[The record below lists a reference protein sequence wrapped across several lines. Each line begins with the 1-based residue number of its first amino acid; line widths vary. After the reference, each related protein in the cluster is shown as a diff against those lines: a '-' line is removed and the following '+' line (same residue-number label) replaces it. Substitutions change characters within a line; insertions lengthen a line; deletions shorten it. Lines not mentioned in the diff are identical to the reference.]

1 VKAVLTALVAT
12 VLCLA
17 GCGSGGDQAS
27 DDGPVRVLTHREFPL
42 TEELIDQLEQL
53 LDAPVAVVV
62 EKDQASMVDLLTA
75 SSAPPAIDVVL
86 GLDSLDVGTVLDAG
100 LFAPYS
106 PRSVDRL
113 ESTLRLGD
121 DMVVPMRWT
130 DVCFNFDKFW
140 FEPPEPSF
148 VGPRG
153 PGRVAPIDGEPGDGT
168 DQPDDGTGATGD
180 GSSDTSVPSDDGTA
194 GSVTG
199 SEDSVPEAADGGEEG
214 LGDDSGGDGGS
225 AGEGSQGEGSEGD
238 VNGIVPDPPASVDS
252 LALEPYQGL
261 ATMAD
266 PARDR
271 FSLAFLAGLASTLG
285 VTAAAPPAP
294 PTSST
299 GPDQGPQGPPQTVPA
314 ADPALVDALRS
325 LRANGLAVT
334 DGFQEAYFGEFTAGS
349 VDGTRP
355 LVLASALMPA
365 VSVRFVDPLPEGVQ
379 TAVIN
384 DECARLVDYAGV
396 LAVAPHPVLARR
408 LLDLLIAPE
417 FQFELFDTRGSQP
430 ARTDLINRP
439 EVAEFGI
446 AVQPVLLDP
455 LTTASQVEGL
465 LAAWEQA
472 GIAAP
477 ADPTQDEPDGEDS
490 TGVADDG

>member
-1 VKAVLTALVAT
+1 VKPVLAVAVAV
-12 VLCLA
+12 VLGLA
-17 GCGSGGDQAS
+17 ACGST
-27 DDGPVRVLTHREFPL
+27 DDPVAEGGPVHVLTHRDFPL
-42 TEELIDQLEQL
+42 SEDLVGQLEEF
-53 LDAPVAVVV
+53 LDAPIAVVV

-106 PRSVDRL
+106 PRSVDSL

-121 DMVVPMRWT
+121 DTAVPMRWT

-153 PGRVAPIDGEPGDGT
+153 PGRVAPIDGESTEGTDGTGEVGDGT
-168 DQPDDGTGATGD
+168 
-180 GSSDTSVPSDDGTA
+180 SETSVA
-194 GSVTG
+194 
-199 SEDSVPEAADGGEEG
+199 SEDATDATAAGGQDPASEG
-214 LGDDSGGDGGS
+214 AESD
-225 AGEGSQGEGSEGD
+225 AGEGSSEDGD
-238 VNGIVPDPPASVDS
+238 VNGIVPDPPSSVDA

-261 ATMAD
+261 VAMAD
-266 PARDR
+266 PATDR

-285 VTAAAPPAP
+285 VTSAP
-294 PTSST
+294 PTTPPTTAPAT
-299 GPDQGPQGPPQTVPA
+299 GTAVTPDTTPS
-314 ADPALVDALRS
+314 ADPALVEALRS
-325 LRANGLAVT
+325 LRANGMEVT
-334 DGFQEAYFGEFTAGS
+334 DGFQEAYFGAFTAGS

-396 LAVAPHPVLARR
+396 LAVAPNPVLARR
-408 LLDLLIAPE
+408 LMDLLIAPE
-417 FQFELFDTRGSQP
+417 FQFEMFDTRGSRP

-455 LTTASQVEGL
+455 LTTAGHVEGL
-465 LAAWEQA
+465 LAAWDQA
-472 GIAAP
+472 GIAA
-477 ADPTQDEPDGEDS
+477 AEDPTEQAEEGTDSGE
-490 TGVADDG
+490 VADDG